1 MTFDLLRVGS
11 QAAQGHQRSLQV
23 TGNNITNI
31 NTPGYVRQRSNYTE
45 APYGAGISRVEVER
59 MLDKF
64 TQRQYWTDTSRH
76 GYTTAFLSESSKI
89 DSMFGSGNS
98 SINSAISKFFS
109 MMQDLNDDPAS
120 ITQRE
125 LVLGQANATIAQMKD
140 SASFLNNQE
149 RLLNEQLNLTVDTAN
164 SIVRSISDINGQL
177 DLMPQSDASGERH
190 TLLNQ
195 RDEKIRELSEY
206 MTISTI
212 EDANGRVR
220 VNLSSGQ
227 ALVLEDGTYNLM
239 NMEGDPDPDRP
250 QLVAVTQSG
259 GQSISQGIDEM
270 KVGGRLGG
278 LLAYRSEVLE
288 PTQMR
293 MGQLA
298 LAFAD
303 GVNQQQQQGLD
314 LDDEL
319 GQPIFSFSGSM
330 VNGLPSSENQGSN
343 QRIEASLVPGDM
355 NRMVANNFEVEILSA
370 NTYRIMPLDPSGQ
383 IIGNVNDYPVYD
395 ISPPNGGGEDYGL
408 QLDFVSGTYVAG
420 DRFILKPTKNAAD
433 NIQVAMQRPEDLALA
448 TPVRVGNNGNNQGQ
462 GDLQLE
468 NVSGLGNYFS
478 GNALS
483 NNAPVEVSYQGFSA
497 GQHNL
502 EITLNDGTVLSHSTS
517 DMNNVFSQIPAL
529 DPADYDVS
537 LTGKPAVGDVFSIEY
552 NEGAINDNSNG
563 LAIAELQR
571 EQMLRRNTDAPSD
584 ANTLTFA
591 EGYGRM
597 VSDVGNKV
605 SQART
610 AEKVSDAMLKQSE
623 EFYNAVSGVS
633 LDEEAANLIQYEQA
647 YNAAAR
653 LISTAQQVFDTLF
666 NATR

>member
-31 NTPGYVRQRSNYTE
+31 NTPGYVRQRSSYTE

-59 MLDKF
+59 LLDKF

-76 GYTTAFLSESSKI
+76 GYTTAFLNESSKI
-89 DSMFGSGNS
+89 DSMFGSGDS
-98 SINSAISKFFS
+98 SINSAITKFFG

-140 SASFLNNQE
+140 SANFLSNQE
-149 RLLNEQLNLTVDTAN
+149 RLLNEQLHLTVDTAN
-164 SIVRSISDINGQL
+164 SIVQSISDINSQL

-239 NMEGDPDPDRP
+239 RMQGDPDPDRP
-250 QLVAVTQSG
+250 QLVAITQSA
-259 GQSISQGIDEM
+259 GQSISQGIDEL

-303 GVNQQQQQGLD
+303 GVNKQQQQGLD

-330 VNGLPSSENQGSN
+330 VNGLPASSNQGTN
-343 QRIEASLVPGDM
+343 QRIEARLVPGEM
-355 NRMVANNFEVEILSA
+355 NRMVANNFEVEVLSA
-370 NTYRIMPLDPSGQ
+370 NTYRIMPLDASGQ
-383 IIGNVNDYPVYD
+383 VIGNANDYPVYD

-408 QLDFVSGTYVAG
+408 TLSFASGTFVAG

-448 TPVRVGNNGNNQGQ
+448 SPVRVGNNGNNQGQ
-462 GDLQLE
+462 GDLQLQG
-468 NVSGLGNYFS
+468 VSGLGNYFN

-483 NNAPVEVSYQGFSA
+483 NNAPVQVTYQGFSA

-502 EITLNDGTVLSHSTS
+502 EITLNDGTVLNHSTS

-537 LTGKPAVGDVFSIEY
+537 LTGKPAAGDVFSVEY
-552 NEGAINDNSNG
+552 NAGAINDNKNG

-571 EQMLRRNTDAPSD
+571 QQMLRRNTDAPSD
-584 ANTLTFA
+584 ANTLTFT

-610 AEKVSDAMLKQSE
+610 AEQVSDAMLKQSE
-623 EFYNAVSGVS
+623 EFYNSVSGVS

>member
-23 TGNNITNI
+23 TGNNISNI
-31 NTPGYVRQRSNYTE
+31 NTPGYVRQRSSYTE

-76 GYTTAFLSESSKI
+76 GYTTAFLSESAKI
-89 DSMFGSGNS
+89 DSMFGSGDA
-98 SINSAISKFFS
+98 SINSAITKFFS

-140 SASFLNNQE
+140 STTFLNNQE
-149 RLLNEQLNLTVDTAN
+149 RLLNEQLSLTVDTAN
-164 SIVRSISDINGQL
+164 SIVRSISDINAQL
-177 DLMPQSDASGERH
+177 DLMPQNDASGERH

-206 MTISTI
+206 MTISTL

-220 VNLSSGQ
+220 VNLVSGQ

-239 NMEGDPDPDRP
+239 NMEGNPDPDRP

-303 GVNQQQQQGLD
+303 GVNQQQQQGVD

-319 GQPIFSFSGSM
+319 GQPIFSFTGTT
-330 VNGLPSSENQGSN
+330 VNGLPSAANQGSN
-343 QRIEASLVPGDM
+343 QRIEASLVPGEMD
-355 NRMVANNFEVEILSA
+355 RMVANNFEVEILSA
-370 NTYRIMPLDPSGQ
+370 NTYRIMPL
-383 IIGNVNDYPVYD
+383 
-395 ISPPNGGGEDYGL
+395 
-408 QLDFVSGTYVAG
+408 
-420 DRFILKPTKNAAD
+420 
-433 NIQVAMQRPEDLALA
+433 
-448 TPVRVGNNGNNQGQ
+448 
-462 GDLQLE
+462 
-468 NVSGLGNYFS
+468 
-478 GNALS
+478 
-483 NNAPVEVSYQGFSA
+483 
-497 GQHNL
+497 
-502 EITLNDGTVLSHSTS
+502 
-517 DMNNVFSQIPAL
+517 
-529 DPADYDVS
+529 
-537 LTGKPAVGDVFSIEY
+537 
-552 NEGAINDNSNG
+552 
-563 LAIAELQR
+563 
-571 EQMLRRNTDAPSD
+571 
-584 ANTLTFA
+584 
-591 EGYGRM
+591 
-597 VSDVGNKV
+597 
-605 SQART
+605 
-610 AEKVSDAMLKQSE
+610 
-623 EFYNAVSGVS
+623 
-633 LDEEAANLIQYEQA
+633 
-647 YNAAAR
+647 
-653 LISTAQQVFDTLF
+653 
-666 NATR
+666 